1 MGKTSIV
8 SLIILALLVVL
19 LYRDYKG
26 CNVNKDIAEPDTLR
40 VVVYD
45 TIPYYKPIPRDSV
58 VVRYITERLPIVD
71 SLVDKVDSSVDKVGS
86 SVDSVAVEIPITHKV
101 YEDSNYTAWVSGYK
115 PSLDSLRIYQ
125 QTQTIT
131 IVERKKP
138 KRWSVGVTAG
148 YGITMQGSPQL
159 EPFIGIG
166 LTYNLWSF

>member
-1 MGKTSIV
+1 MRKTSIV

-26 CNVNKDIAEPDTLR
+26 SNVNKDIAEPDTLR

-58 VVRYITERLPIVD
+58 VVRYITERLPV
-71 SLVDKVDSSVDKVGS
+71 VDSSVDKVDS
-86 SVDSVAVEIPITHKV
+86 SVDSVAVEIPITQKV
-101 YEDSNYTAWVSGYK
+101 YEDSAYTAWVSGYQ
-115 PSLDSLRIYQ
+115 PSLDSLRIYR

-131 IVERKKP
+131 IVEREKP

-148 YGITMQGSPQL
+148 YGLTMQGSPRL
-159 EPFIGIG
+159 EPFVGIG
-166 LTYNLWSF
+166 LTYNLWNF

>member
-1 MGKTSIV
+1 MGKTSVV

-19 LYRDYKG
+19 LYRDFKG
-26 CNVNKDIAEPDTLR
+26 SNVNKDIAEPDTLR

-58 VVRYITERLPIVD
+58 VVRYITERLPV
-71 SLVDKVDSSVDKVGS
+71 VGSSVDKVDS
-86 SVDSVAVEIPITHKV
+86 SVDSVAVEIPITQKV
-101 YEDSNYTAWVSGYK
+101 YEDSTYTAWVSGYQ
-115 PSLDSLRIYQ
+115 PSLDSLRIYR

-159 EPFIGIG
+159 EPFVGIG
-166 LTYNLWSF
+166 LTYNLWNF

>member
-8 SLIILALLVVL
+8 SLLILALLVVL
-19 LYRDYKG
+19 LYRDYTG
-26 CNVNKDIAEPDTLR
+26 SNVNKDIAEPDTLR

-45 TIPYYKPIPRDSV
+45 TIPYYKPIPKDSV
-58 VVRYITERLPIVD
+58 VVRYITERLPV
-71 SLVDKVDSSVDKVGS
+71 VDSSVDKVGS